1 MGLIFD
7 ILYRRVSHNR
17 YHKQGKPLMKRMLV
31 TGGAGF
37 IGSHVCELLLE
48 HGFLVRV
55 LDNLSTGR
63 KEFLPN
69 DANLEF
75 IHGDITDKSTCKSAC
90 QDVEGVFHLAAMSKV
105 LPSLENIDMVEFCTQ
120 HNVVGTQN
128 ILLAAC
134 KEKVKKVVY
143 SASSTYYGN
152 SLAPHRENML
162 PNCQTPYAL
171 TKYIG
176 EQYCELF
183 DSLYNLPTISLRYF
197 QVCGPRQP
205 CEGNYAVVAGIFI
218 RQMRAGM
225 PLTIHG
231 DGSQRRDFVHVRDI
245 AKANIKAYESEPHR
259 LAVNIGTGISH
270 SIKELADM
278 ISSNQILGLP
288 QRKVDLLETKADLS
302 LCKSLFKWTPKIT
315 FEEMVA
321 EMLLV

>member
-1 MGLIFD
+1 
-7 ILYRRVSHNR
+7 
-17 YHKQGKPLMKRMLV
+17 MKRMLV

-48 HGFLVRV
+48 RGFLVRV

-69 DANLEF
+69 DANIEF
-75 IHGDITDKSTCKSAC
+75 INGDITDKGTCNAAC

-105 LPSLENIDMVEFCTQ
+105 LPSLEDNDMVEFCTLN
-120 HNVVGTQN
+120 NVVGTQN
-128 ILLAAC
+128 ILLAAFQ
-134 KEKVKKVVY
+134 EKVKKVVY

-152 SLAPHRENML
+152 NPAPQRENML

-183 DSLYNLPTISLRYF
+183 DSLYNLQTISLRYF

-205 CEGNYAVVAGIFI
+205 YEGNYALVAGIFI
-218 RQMRAGM
+218 QQMRSGM

-231 DGSQRRDFVHVRDI
+231 DGSQRRDFVYVKDI
-245 AKANIKAYESEPHR
+245 AQANIKAYESDAHH
-259 LAVNIGTGISH
+259 LVVNIGTGTSH
-270 SIKELADM
+270 SIKELADI
-278 ISSNQILGLP
+278 ISLNQRLGLP
-288 QRKVDLLETKADLS
+288 MRKVDMLETKADIS
-302 LCKSLFKWTPKIT
+302 LCKSLFGWAPQVK
-315 FEEMVA
+315 FEEMVK
-321 EMLLV
+321 EMLLE